1 MLHLRSPAEE
11 ILTPTPR
18 VAVVAPRRPYALSPR
33 DARIL
38 NLTVEKLRGA
48 RPDFSLALHALHE
61 AVAESIPRGRV
72 FLLGSSQDGPIF
84 GSLISGI
91 GITDSPIGVQLVH
104 VGRPGTA
111 PTIAKLGRL
120 CR

>member
-33 DARIL
+33 DQRIL

-48 RPDFSLALHALHE
+48 RPDFSLVLHALNE
-61 AVAESIPRGRV
+61 AVEESIPRGRI
-72 FLLGSSQDGPIF
+72 FLLGSSQDGPIL

-91 GITDSPIGVQLVH
+91 GITDTPTGVQLVR
-104 VGRPGTA
+104 VGRPGT
-111 PTIAKLGRL
+111 PTTITKLGKL
-120 CR
+120 CP